1 MFWLLPHPVWQFG
14 PNNWLFGHLPSTGTR
29 QRSAGGHIKPTSGK
43 LQDWNLKMYLPWQLA
58 LLARLGGCTGSNNG
72 FLKESWGAKPNLA
85 TLGITQPASPLSLPA
100 LTLARLSDWLP
111 SEETETWPDRLKLTD
126 MTQLAGGRWSPY
138 PLTICGN
145 IILILWKNLMQPL
158 TCWTYAMHNYVHLD
172 IGKCS

>member
-14 PNNWLFGHLPSTGTR
+14 PNNWLFGHLPPTGTR

-138 PLTICGN
+138 PLTNCGN

-158 TCWTYAMHNYVHLD
+158 TCWTYAMPNFVHLD